1 MVNLR
6 YPQKHHG
13 FLAGDILPLIIAGWW
28 YTYPSEKCD
37 FVSWGYYYCLE
48 QYEPCSKPP
57 TSIWYIHIIK
67 ATIAILLYSYLDT
80 MLLYPDYMFHWK
92 TYLPKVDPS
101 PVTEGQLK
109 AGIQPTQEFRPAV
122 TRRWVAIPWWS
133 PISWGMRWI
142 TKKWYLQAY
151 IWGIRCINMVI
162 WLYKVIYIYIYSI
175 IFTLFT

>member
-6 YPQKHHG
+6 YPQKHHV

-57 TSIWYIHIIK
+57 TSIWYIHIIE

-80 MLLYPDYMFHWK
+80 ILLYPDYMFHWK

-122 TRRWVAIPWWS
+122 TTRWGAIAWWS

-142 TKKWYLQAY
+142 TIYGKFTGLYMGDKVYKSGY
-151 IWGIRCINMVI
+151 IK
-162 WLYKVIYIYIYSI
+162 LYIYIYPI
-175 IFTLFT
+175 YIFTFFT